1 MLDMDWIYIKT
12 NQTQINKLIEIF
24 MNKKNKNNI
33 KPGEANFDENSLQHF
48 TKHFECIYETEKEQH
63 KIQRN

>member
-1 MLDMDWIYIKT
+1 
-12 NQTQINKLIEIF
+12 

-33 KPGEANFDENSLQHF
+33 KPGEDNVDENSLQHF
-48 TKHFECIYETEKEQH
+48 TKHFECIYETGKEQH